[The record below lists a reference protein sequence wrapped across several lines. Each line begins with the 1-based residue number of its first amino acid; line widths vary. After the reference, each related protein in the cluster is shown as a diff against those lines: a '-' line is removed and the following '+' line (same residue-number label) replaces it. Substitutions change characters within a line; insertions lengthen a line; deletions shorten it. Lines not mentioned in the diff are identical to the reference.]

1 MYSTVLVTAPTLEVS
16 KNIAK
21 SLVDR
26 KLVACANMFPITS
39 IFRWKGETEEE
50 DEVAILLKI
59 RTEDFDLV
67 KMEVKKL
74 HPYEV
79 PCIVRYEIAEGD
91 RSYLDW
97 ISASTRR

>member
-21 SLVDR
+21 RLVDR

-39 IFRWKGETEEE
+39 IFRWKGEIEEE

-67 KMEVKKL
+67 KTEVKKL

>member
-21 SLVDR
+21 RLVDR

-39 IFRWKGETEEE
+39 IFRWKGEIEEE